1 MLVNVAMSVAQVV
14 TVPLCLV
21 GWCWSVGWAST
32 TGIEWNQGM
41 ELGVQTI
48 VLSPAGSVERKA
60 GLDGLARLANLEGLA
75 QMAGVCWPAWLG

>member
-1 MLVNVAMSVAQVV
+1 
-14 TVPLCLV
+14 
-21 GWCWSVGWAST
+21 
-32 TGIEWNQGM
+32 M

-60 GLDGLARLANLEGLA
+60 RLDGLARLANLEGLA